1 MAANGQHGAEL
12 HASPQSGR
20 RSHQTP
26 EAFELVLALICMLR
40 SSCPKPLKES
50 LELAGT
56 QPQKFEMRPV
66 WGATHLRVNNLQLAH
81 FALYTNRYKTGCSI
95 AACPS

>member
-1 MAANGQHGAEL
+1 MKRRNSCRTRSAAQMAANGRHEAEL
-12 HASPQSGR
+12 HASPQSGG

-26 EAFELVLALICMLR
+26 EAFEVVRALIYSLR
-40 SSCPKPLKES
+40 SSCPKSLKER

-66 WGATHLRVNNLQLAH
+66 WG
-81 FALYTNRYKTGCSI
+81 
-95 AACPS
+95 PE